1 MNNNNSNNN
10 LLDTKTVNSNDIL
23 GNGKRYFVPIYQRD
37 YSWKQENWEDLWAD
51 ILSVAASDSVHY
63 MGAIVLQS
71 KANKQFAVIDGQQRL
86 TTITLIALAF
96 IQKIKDL
103 ANNSIDKELNEERVK
118 LLSTKF
124 IGDKDLSI
132 KHQNID

>member
-1 MNNNNSNNN
+1 MDNNNNSNI
-10 LLDTKTVNSNDIL
+10 LDTKTVNSNDVL

-51 ILSVAASDSVHY
+51 ILSVSESNSVHY

-71 KANKQFAVIDGQQRL
+71 KGNKNFTVIDGQQRL

-96 IQKIKDL
+96 IKKIKDL
-103 ANNSIDKELNEERVK
+103 AKDNIDKELNDV
-118 LLSTKF
+118 
-124 IGDKDLSI
+124 I
-132 KHQNID
+132 